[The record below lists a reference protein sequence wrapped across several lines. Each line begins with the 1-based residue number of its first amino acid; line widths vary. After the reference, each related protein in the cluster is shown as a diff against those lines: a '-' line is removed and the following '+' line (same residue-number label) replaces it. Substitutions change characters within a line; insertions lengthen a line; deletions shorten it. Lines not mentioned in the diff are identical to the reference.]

1 MKLKPRARTAGHRR
15 HAWQILEA
23 PAEDRRHES
32 DNNRGSRHQRGR
44 NNLRQRAWQILEAPT
59 GEHPAVEPDAAI
71 GPQLPDEPT
80 VHMVLDLVVRIGEV
94 QMASG
99 AGASDVTATIL
110 SLTRALGL
118 PHCEVE
124 VIFTSITVSCH
135 RGSELSP
142 VTALR
147 VVRSRSLDYTRLSDT
162 ERLVQKLLRN
172 KLSAEEAYAELH
184 RVTGAGHPYPRWV
197 STLAWGG
204 MAGFIALLLGG
215 DIWTALVAFVISSV
229 TDRVGRMLN
238 RVSMPFFFQQIT
250 GGALASAAAIGVVN
264 LDVMPLEKPTLVVAA
279 ALTVLLSGLST
290 VSAVQDAITG
300 YYVTA
305 AGRSL
310 EVALMSAG
318 LITGVAGGMQFAEY
332 LGAASTPVPTVPPL
346 HVLNLPIVIL
356 AGTGAAACFALA
368 SYASLRPL
376 FVAACAGAVGACAYG
391 TLMVFAAGP
400 IVASAIAATLVGLGG
415 GVMARRLKV
424 TPLVVA
430 VSGITPLLPGFA
442 TYRGLSELADFG
454 NLTPLMGAV
463 AIGIAL
469 AAGVVFGEFLAQP
482 VRTGLGRLE
491 RRLAGPRMAGP
502 IDPGGSPE

>member
-23 PAEDRRHES
+23 PAEDRKHEGDS
-32 DNNRGSRHQRGR
+32 NRGSRQQRGR
-44 NNLRQRAWQILEAPT
+44 NLRQRAWQILEAPT

-110 SLTRALGL
+110 ALTRALGL

-135 RGSELSP
+135 RGSDLSP

-162 ERLVQKLLRN
+162 ERLVQRLLRN

-204 MAGFIALLLGG
+204 MAGFIGLLLGG
-215 DIWTALVAFVISSV
+215 DIWTALVAFVISAV

-238 RVSMPFFFQQIT
+238 RVSMPFFFQQMT
-250 GGALASAAAIGVVN
+250 GGVLASAAAIGVVN
-264 LDVMPLEKPTLVVAA
+264 LGLLPLERPTLVVAA

-318 LITGVAGGMQFAEY
+318 LIAGVAGGMQIAEY
-332 LGAASTPVPTVPPL
+332 FGAASTPVPSVPSL
-346 HVLNLPIVIL
+346 QVLNLPIVIL

-368 SYASLRPL
+368 SYSSLRPL
-376 FVAACAGAVGACAYG
+376 LVAACAGAVGACAYG
-391 TLMVFAAGP
+391 TLMVIEAGP
-400 IVASAIAATLVGLGG
+400 IVASAVAATLVGLGG

-454 NLTPLMGAV
+454 NMTPLMGAV
-463 AIGIAL
+463 ATGIAL
-469 AAGVVFGEFLAQP
+469 ASGVVFGEFLAQP

-491 RRLAGPRMAGP
+491 RKLAGPRMAGP
-502 IDPGGSPE
+502 LDPGGSPE